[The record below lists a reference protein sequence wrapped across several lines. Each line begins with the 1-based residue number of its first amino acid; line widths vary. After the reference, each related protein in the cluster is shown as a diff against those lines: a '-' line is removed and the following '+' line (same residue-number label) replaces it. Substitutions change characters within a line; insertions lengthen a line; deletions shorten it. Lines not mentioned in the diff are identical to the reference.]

1 MQGTP
6 NRQPPETLVDIPCDV
21 GYISP
26 ACDDESLSPMIIPRK
41 SLGQNF
47 LRDKNIS
54 RKIVEALRIQP
65 GETIVEIGPGEGAL
79 TELLVGQVEHL
90 TVIEID
96 ARAIELLRDRFGPSL
111 HIVHDDVLHVRLASV
126 LPQPGTKVRILGNIP
141 YNITSEVLFWL
152 IDQRGAILDATLMM
166 QREVAQRLV
175 ARPGT
180 KEYGILSVM
189 TQLYLPP
196 RVLFRVSAGSFF
208 PRPAVE
214 SAVVRLDASVRVP
227 DHPGDLFRVLVRG
240 TFGKRRKTLFN
251 GLRSLGFREPDLEHC
266 PLELGR
272 RPDELSVEEFLQLA
286 RFLENRPVQLT
297 TTAQSWLNSNPRRQ
311 RNRGSNGS

>member
-1 MQGTP
+1 M
-6 NRQPPETLVDIPCDV
+6 TLDWGFVDIPCDV
-21 GYISP
+21 GYIYR
-26 ACDDESLSPMIIPRK
+26 ACDDESFSPMIIPRK

-54 RKIVEALRIQP
+54 RKIVGAVNVQR

-79 TELLVGQVEHL
+79 TELLVGQTEHL

-111 HIVHDDVLHVRLASV
+111 HIVHDDVLNVRLTSV
-126 LPQPGTKVRILGNIP
+126 LAEPGVKARVLGNIP

-152 IDQRGAILDATLMM
+152 IDQRATVADATLMV
-166 QREVAQRLV
+166 QREVALRLI
-175 ARPGT
+175 AQPGS

-196 RVLFRVSAGSFF
+196 KLLFRVSAGSFF

-214 SAVVRLDASVRVP
+214 SAVVRLDASGPVP
-227 DHPGDLFRVLVRG
+227 EHPSDLFRVLVRG

-251 GLRSLGFREPDLEHC
+251 GLRSLGFQETDFEHC
-266 PLELGR
+266 PLDLGR
-272 RPDELSVEEFLQLA
+272 RPDDLSVDEFLQLA
-286 RFLENRPVQLT
+286 RFLENRPVQLHT
-297 TTAQSWLNSNPRRQ
+297 MAQSWLNSKPRRKKA
-311 RNRGSNGS
+311 RGSSGS

>member
-1 MQGTP
+1 
-6 NRQPPETLVDIPCDV
+6 
-21 GYISP
+21 
-26 ACDDESLSPMIIPRK
+26 MIIPRK

-54 RKIVEALRIQP
+54 RKIVDAVNVRP

-79 TELLVGQVEHL
+79 TELLVGQTEHL

-111 HIVHDDVLHVRLASV
+111 RIVHDDVLHVRLTSV
-126 LPQPGTKVRILGNIP
+126 MAEPGVRARVLGNIP

-152 IDQRGAILDATLMM
+152 IDQRAAVADATLMV

-196 RVLFRVSAGSFF
+196 RLLFRVSAGSFF

-214 SAVVRLDASVRVP
+214 SAVVRLDASAHVP
-227 DHPGDLFRVLVRG
+227 EHPTDLLRVLVRG
-240 TFGKRRKTLFN
+240 TFGKRRKTLLN
-251 GLRSLGFREPDLEHC
+251 GLRSLGFQEPDFEHC
-266 PLELGR
+266 PLDLGR

-286 RFLENRPVQLT
+286 RFLENRPVKLHPM
-297 TTAQSWLNSNPRRQ
+297 AQAWLNSNPRRK
-311 RNRGSNGS
+311 RAKGNSGS

>member
-1 MQGTP
+1 MQGNLVAVLP
-6 NRQPPETLVDIPCDV
+6 GALVDIPSDV
-21 GYISP
+21 GYIYR
-26 ACDDESLSPMIIPRK
+26 ACDDESFSRMIIPRK

-54 RKIVEALRIQP
+54 RKIVEALHIQP

-79 TELLVGQVEHL
+79 TELLVGKAEHL
-90 TVIEID
+90 KVIEID

-111 HIVHDDVLHVRLASV
+111 HIVHDDVLHVRLTSV
-126 LPQPGTKVRILGNIP
+126 LSEPGVKARILGNIP

-152 IDQRGAILDATLMM
+152 IDQRAAVVDATLMV

-196 RVLFRVSAGSFF
+196 RLLFRVSAGSFF

-214 SAVVRLDASVRVP
+214 SAVVRLDASMPVP
-227 DHPGDLFRVLVRG
+227 EHPGDLLRVLVRG

-251 GLRSLGFREPDLEHC
+251 GLRSLGFQESDLEHC
-266 PLELGR
+266 PLDLVR

-286 RFLENRPVQLT
+286 RFLENRPVQLHP
-297 TTAQSWLNSNPRRQ
+297 TAQSWLNSNLRRK
-311 RNRGSNGS
+311 RSRGNSGN

>member
-1 MQGTP
+1 MQGNLLTLSSAV
-6 NRQPPETLVDIPCDV
+6 LVDIPSDV
-21 GYISP
+21 GYIYR
-26 ACDDESLSPMIIPRK
+26 ACDDESFSHMIIPRK

-54 RKIVEALRIQP
+54 RKIVEALHIQA

-79 TELLVGQVEHL
+79 TELLVGHTAHL

-96 ARAIELLRDRFGPSL
+96 ARAIELLRDRFGTSL
-111 HIVHDDVLHVRLASV
+111 HIVHDDVLNVQ
-126 LPQPGTKVRILGNIP
+126 LPSLLPEPGVKARVLGNIP

-152 IDQRGAILDATLMM
+152 IDQRAMVADATLMM
-166 QREVAQRLV
+166 QREVAQRLI

-180 KEYGILSVM
+180 KEYGILSIM

-196 RVLFRVSAGSFF
+196 RLLFRVSAGSFF

-214 SAVVRLDASVRVP
+214 SAVVRLNASMPVP
-227 DHPGDLFRVLVRG
+227 EHPDDLFRVLVRG
-240 TFGKRRKTLFN
+240 TFGKRRKTLLN
-251 GLRSLGFREPDLEHC
+251 GLRFIGFQEADLEHC
-266 PLELGR
+266 PLDLGR

-286 RFLENRPVQLT
+286 RFLENRSVQFHPI
-297 TTAQSWLNSNPRRQ
+297 AQSWLNSNSRRK
-311 RNRGSNGS
+311 RSRGSSGS